1 MWRGSLAAKSSSP
14 SRLSIGDII
23 FILTLIAV
31 TLVVIGVGTRTVS
44 NALELEDVKRRA
56 EQLASRFEE
65 IAAKRKAGE
74 EITPEQCSNKEIDG
88 PDGTKVLP
96 TWSDCFNAVTGAE
109 PFSEWKNILNP
120 DNDTYGP
127 ACDRTDEKTQGL
139 IIIEK
144 GTPWFSAGSTGT
156 YYGAFDGPETLQ
168 KEILGRVSL
177 CDRWSNLI
185 RVREIKF

>member
-1 MWRGSLAAKSSSP
+1 VVTKAPS
-14 SRLSIGDII
+14 SRLSLADII
-23 FILTLIAV
+23 FICTLLVV
-31 TLVVIGVGTRTVS
+31 TLTVIAVGTRTVS

-65 IAAKRKAGE
+65 IAAKRKAGTDIE
-74 EITPEQCSNKEIDG
+74 PAQCSNKEIDG
-88 PDGTKVLP
+88 EDGTKILP
-96 TWSDCFNAVTGAE
+96 TWSDCLTAILAAP

-120 DNDTYGP
+120 DNDTFGP

-139 IIIEK
+139 IIVEK

-185 RVREIKF
+185 KVREVKF

>member
-1 MWRGSLAAKSSSP
+1 M
-14 SRLSIGDII
+14 
-23 FILTLIAV
+23 ILLAV

-74 EITPEQCSNKEIDG
+74 EIAPIQCSNKEIDAA
-88 PDGTKVLP
+88 DGSKTLP
-96 TWSDCFNAVTGAE
+96 TWSDCLSAVLAAE

-120 DNDTYGP
+120 DNETFGP
-127 ACDRTDEKTQGL
+127 SCDRTDEKTQGL

-168 KEILGRVSL
+168 KELLGRVSL

-185 RVREIKF
+185 KVREIKF